1 MTDWQPAISVVA
13 PNATSARART
23 APCRRGNQPFMTACL
38 IMPQPVPIRRRDPRL
53 EAIHRNRR
61 KVLLFQPDAAHR
73 RGCFSQDSAVSDFS
87 AACLADPSRNSCPVV
102 SQQRMREFCEIPAGV
117 SRASHGAAVKL
128 WRPANLVRPASDRS
142 PRTGRHPSLPRNR
155 LMAVMSRRP
164 RNRSTSSWATIRPRS
179 RKRTLSASALTSS
192 G

>member
-1 MTDWQPAISVVA
+1 MLAAPSWARGSFFCTSSTILRIGGWRNGGLVGLLDDGLAASQQRTWQPMRPAL
-13 PNATSARART
+13 SART
-23 APCRRGNQPFMTACL
+23 VPCRRGNQPFMTAALSCL
-38 IMPQPVPIRRRDPRL
+38 SPSPSPARPAARS
-53 EAIHRNRR
+53 IHRNRR

-102 SQQRMREFCEIPAGV
+102 SQQRMREFCEIPLGV

-142 PRTGRHPSLPRNR
+142 PRTVRHPPCRG
-155 LMAVMSRRP
+155 
-164 RNRSTSSWATIRPRS
+164 T
-179 RKRTLSASALTSS
+179 